1 MRIDDTDEN
10 FRVQYLDEDGPLVS
24 KPEDSSDLIGNAWA
38 DNASLIAIPVSRLDP
53 EFFRLSSGLAG
64 EILQKVVN
72 YRLQLAVIGDISEQ
86 VAASDALRDF
96 VWESNRG
103 EQVWFLPDEASLV
116 EKLSARRRP
125 A

>member
-1 MRIDDTDEN
+1 MRIDDTDAN
-10 FRVQYLDEDGPLVS
+10 FRVQYLDKDGPLVS

-38 DNASLIAIPVSRLDP
+38 DNASLIVIPVSRLDP
-53 EFFRLSSGLAG
+53 EFFRLSSRLAG